1 MILPTKGIR
10 ADRALLSV
18 GADVLRLLDEP
29 KTVSRIWDEVRS
41 AWEMRDGASRLSFDW
56 FVLALDLLY
65 VLGAVEMAQGR
76 LSRRTSRTESKRLN
90 PASSPSEG
98 LGT

>member
-41 AWEMRDGASRLSFDW
+41 AWSMREGASRLSFDW

-65 VLGAVEMAQGR
+65 VLGAVDMEQGR
-76 LSRRTSRTESKRLN
+76 LARRNSRSQGHESL
-90 PASSPSEG
+90 PSPSGE

>member
-41 AWEMRDGASRLSFDW
+41 AWGLREGASRLSFDW

-65 VLGAVEMAQGR
+65 VLGAVDMEHGR
-76 LSRRTSRTESKRLN
+76 LVRRTSRTDSTRLK
-90 PASSPSEG
+90 PAPAPSEG
-98 LGT
+98 MGT